1 MESNKQEYPEFPNSE
16 KALKLYPSLT
26 IISENKELFDSI
38 TNSLLRKDLSE
49 SYLSEGENYY
59 ATLGWSIG
67 FLSKIIA
74 IMIKN
79 GWKKQ

>member
-1 MESNKQEYPEFPNSE
+1 MKNYHEPIPSE
-16 KALKLYPSLT
+16 EALKLYPSLI

-38 TNSLLRKDLSE
+38 TNSLLRKDS
-49 SYLSEGENYY
+49 SKSHLSEGENYY

>member
-1 MESNKQEYPEFPNSE
+1 MQNKQEYPDFPNSE
-16 KALKLYPSLT
+16 EALKLYPNLT

-38 TNSLLRKDLSE
+38 TNSLLKKDSSK
-49 SYLSEGENYY
+49 SYPNEGENYY

-67 FLSKIIA
+67 LLSNIIST
-74 IMIKN
+74 MEKN

>member
-1 MESNKQEYPEFPNSE
+1 MKNYPAPIPSE
-16 KALKLYPSLT
+16 ETLKLYPSLT

-38 TNSLLRKDLSE
+38 TNSILRKNS
-49 SYLSEGENYY
+49 SKPYPHEGENYY
-59 ATLGWSIG
+59 ATLEWSIG